1 MRTETLDH
9 SYDLDAVLDEIE
21 RAVALADESGYEE
34 AVADTHETLEHRSLL
49 QRMKNI
55 VHAATAWLF

>member
-1 MRTETLDH
+1 MRTETLDL

-21 RAVALADESGYEE
+21 RAVEIADVAGYGE

-49 QRMKNI
+49 QRMKNA